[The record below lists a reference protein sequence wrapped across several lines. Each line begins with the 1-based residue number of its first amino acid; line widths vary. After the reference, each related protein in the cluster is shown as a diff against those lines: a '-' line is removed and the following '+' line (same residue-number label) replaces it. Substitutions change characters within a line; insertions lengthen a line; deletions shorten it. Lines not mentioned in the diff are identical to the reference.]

1 MDRDAVA
8 FLVGGDDLGQ
18 QAVPAEL
25 NVLHAVRAS
34 APGDPAGLAEAL
46 DWIDSGRAATLVVP
60 RLGTVASS
68 LGDLVRLVDWLGE
81 REAALVVLDLG
92 WDTEQRAG
100 RLTTQ
105 VLRELRRLGREREH
119 PHRPPGRPG
128 LQRISPDL
136 AERIGRMR
144 QRGMSLQAIAD
155 ALNTERVPTPRGGAE
170 WRPSSVQT
178 VLGYRRPR
186 PPAPPHRPKPPG
198 PPGPASRP
206 GRGPKGR
213 P

>member
-1 MDRDAVA
+1 MSRTAVA
-8 FLVGGDDLGQ
+8 YLLGSDEL
-18 QAVPAEL
+18 PAGR
-25 NVLHAVRAS
+25 V
-34 APGDPAGLAEAL
+34 PGDLSLIHTVISPGEDGRAGLAEAL
-46 DWIDSGRAATLVVP
+46 DWIDSGRAATLLVP

-68 LGDLVRLVDWLGE
+68 LGELVRLLDWLAE
-81 REAALVVLDLG
+81 RGAGLVVLDLA
-92 WDTEQRAG
+92 WDTEQRDG
-100 RLTTQ
+100 RLTSR
-105 VLRELRRLGREREH
+105 VLREVRRLTRDREH

-128 LQRISPDL
+128 LESISPEL

-155 ALNTERVPTPRGGAE
+155 ALNADRVPTPRGGAL

-178 VLGYRRPR
+178 VLGYRRPH
-186 PPAPPHRPKPPG
+186 PPAPPGRPKRPG
-198 PPGPASRP
+198 PPGPRSHP